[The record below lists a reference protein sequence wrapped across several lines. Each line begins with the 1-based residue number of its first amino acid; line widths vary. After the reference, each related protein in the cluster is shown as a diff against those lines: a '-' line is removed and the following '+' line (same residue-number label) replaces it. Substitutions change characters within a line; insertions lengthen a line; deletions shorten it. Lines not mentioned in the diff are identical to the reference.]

1 MNKSIGYVAML
12 AMMSLTILVAIVMN
26 LIVMKTVEADI
37 NNNMKGFK
45 RKYFNNKRKNS
56 GQSRMTSKI

>member
-1 MNKSIGYVAML
+1 MNKSMGYVIML
-12 AMMSLTILVAIVMN
+12 VVMSLTIMLAIIMN

-56 GQSRMTSKI
+56 GQSRMSTKI

>member
-1 MNKSIGYVAML
+1 MNKSIGYVVML
-12 AMMSLTILVAIVMN
+12 AMMSLTILIAIIMN

-37 NNNMKGFK
+37 NSNMKGFK

-56 GQSRMTSKI
+56 DQSRMTSKI

>member
-1 MNKSIGYVAML
+1 MNKSLGYVAML
-12 AMMSLTILVAIVMN
+12 AMMSITVLLAIVMN

-45 RKYFNNKRKNS
+45 KKYFNNRRKNNK
-56 GQSRMTSKI
+56 QSRMSTKI